1 MRRTSVRR
9 SDESNCSNAAVGEFL
24 RRHQYPSREVPVVEE
39 QPGNIAIELIDLD
52 RSFGRQ
58 KVLDKIN
65 LVVREGTTTVI
76 IGASGQGKT
85 VILKHMLGL
94 LKPDRGQVLVL
105 GKDLARISKKELK
118 DVRKDFGV
126 LFQNVALFD
135 SMNIFDNVALPL
147 RERTDAT
154 EAEIRANVE
163 EKLALMDLTGVNE
176 KFPAQ
181 LSGGMK
187 KRAGLA
193 RALVM
198 NPRIV
203 FFDEPTTGLDVSK
216 SNEIYR
222 LFYETQAKLKYTAV
236 IVSHDVPKIF
246 KLADRVALI
255 ADGKIEGCMSPE
267 AFQLSTNPVIR
278 SFVLET
284 MGPIY
289 SSEEEE
295 RTRYEKV

>member
-1 MRRTSVRR
+1 MSYNETMSFAEGLMVN
-9 SDESNCSNAAVGEFL
+9 SP
-24 RRHQYPSREVPVVEE
+24 QK
-39 QPGNIAIELIDLD
+39 NIAIELIDVD
-52 RSFGRQ
+52 RSFGNQ
-58 KVLDKIN
+58 QVLKKIN
-65 LVVREGTTTVI
+65 LVVEEGTTTVI
-76 IGASGQGKT
+76 VGASGQGKS
-85 VILKHMLGL
+85 VMLKHMLGL
-94 LKPDRGQVLVL
+94 LKPDNGQVLVY
-105 GKDLARISKKELK
+105 GQDLAQLRKAQLKE
-118 DVRKDFGV
+118 VRKDYGV

-147 RERTDAT
+147 RERT
-154 EAEIRANVE
+154 EASETEIRANVE
-163 EKLALMDLTGVNE
+163 EKLALMDLDGVNE
-176 KFPAQ
+176 KYPAQ

-187 KRAGLA
+187 KRVGLA

-222 LFYETQAKLKYTAV
+222 LFHRTQKRLQYTAV

-255 ADGKIEGCMSPE
+255 SDGIIEGSMSPE
-267 AFQLSTNPVIR
+267 EFQLSDNPTICA
-278 SFVLET
+278 FVRET

-289 SSEEEE
+289 CSADEEKFIHE
-295 RTRYEKV
+295 TV

>member
-1 MRRTSVRR
+1 MNSP
-9 SDESNCSNAAVGEFL
+9 
-24 RRHQYPSREVPVVEE
+24 QK
-39 QPGNIAIELIDLD
+39 NIAIELIDVD

-58 KVLDKIN
+58 QVLKKIN
-65 LVVREGTTTVI
+65 LVVEEGTTTVI
-76 IGASGQGKT
+76 VGASGQGKS
-85 VILKHMLGL
+85 VMLKHMLGL
-94 LKPDRGQVLVL
+94 LKPDNGQVLVY
-105 GKDLARISKKELK
+105 GQDLAQLRKAQLKE
-118 DVRKDFGV
+118 VRKDYGV

-147 RERTDAT
+147 RERTAASET
-154 EAEIRANVE
+154 EIRANVE
-163 EKLALMDLTGVNE
+163 EKLALMDLDGVNE
-176 KFPAQ
+176 KYPAQ

-187 KRAGLA
+187 KRVGLA

-222 LFYETQAKLKYTAV
+222 LFHKTQKRLQYTAV

-255 ADGKIEGCMSPE
+255 SGGIIEGSMSPE
-267 AFQLSTNPVIR
+267 EFQLSDNPTIR
-278 SFVLET
+278 AFVRET

-289 SSEEEE
+289 CSADEEKFIHE
-295 RTRYEKV
+295 TV